1 LAQSVAVLSTDQPM
15 PLLALLFG
23 LLLVLTAGS
32 LPEDSLTTDDEC
44 VGDGACTLNALQ
56 LQAKTA
62 SRTRSDELAEHEK
75 PHKVITDLTYHQRH
89 LLHLN
94 LTKFQIE
101 IVHYWKAISNLSA
114 SVNATKEKVDK
125 CVYGMS
131 GKPAEDGEKEN
142 SVTDD
147 NDDDDATEGD
157 DDVDWHFPTG
167 VSLIED
173 PEDEPGRRRRRWHMP
188 RRVGK
193 TRGEIDY
200 EYKELKVFWD
210 TFTYI
215 RHSCVYVKQL
225 MDRNRLPKVKKDLTD
240 FDVPDSLK
248 DPEADGTADG
258 MPNFE
263 DPDEEDDED
272 EDNDEGGESSDAEAS
287 GSGAPS
293 KETSGSTS
301 GSSSAKPAVHY
312 HHRRRRRSVPD
323 YNTLKKDANTV
334 DTQLLEVK
342 EQMEEIEGVVDSAA
356 DAVEAYCK
364 AKKEMAE
371 SSTTQSP

>member
-1 LAQSVAVLSTDQPM
+1 M

-23 LLLVLTAGS
+23 LPLVLTAGS

-44 VGDGACTLNALQ
+44 VNDACTLNALQ
-56 LQAKTA
+56 LQAKTS
-62 SRTRSDELAEHEK
+62 SRTRSDELAELEDPHK
-75 PHKVITDLTYHQRH
+75 HKVITDLTYHQRH
-89 LLHLN
+89 LLHQN
-94 LTKFQIE
+94 LTKFQIQ
-101 IVHYWKAISNLSA
+101 INGYWKAISNLSKA
-114 SVNATKEKVDK
+114 VNATKDKVDK

-131 GKPAEDGEKEN
+131 GKPAEDDETAKT
-142 SVTDD
+142 VTDD
-147 NDDDDATEGD
+147 DDDDDATEAD

-188 RRVGK
+188 RRVGE

-225 MDRNRLPKVKKDLTD
+225 MDKNRLPKVKKDLTD

-248 DPEADGTADG
+248 DAEDGAADG

-263 DPDEEDDED
+263 DPDAEDDED
-272 EDNDEGGESSDAEAS
+272 EENEDNGEGGKSSDAEAS
-287 GSGAPS
+287 GS
-293 KETSGSTS
+293 ETSSSGSTS
-301 GSSSAKPAVHY
+301 GSSSAKPVHHHY
-312 HHRRRRRSVPD
+312 VHRRRRRSVPD
-323 YNTLKKDANTV
+323 YKTLKTDANTV
-334 DTQLLEVK
+334 DTQLHEVK
-342 EQMEEIEGVVDSAA
+342 EQLDEIEGVVDSAA
-356 DAVEAYCK
+356 DAVEYYCK

-371 SSTTQSP
+371 SSTRNSP